1 MQLIQKI
8 VLVLSFTFSFSVVHA
23 QNETETLVQT
33 LQTANFSN
41 LLSFWSPVSEVNIL
55 EQISQKQVSPAQAN
69 QQLQVFFNNKNIIGF
84 EKNAERKVGN
94 TIYITGKL
102 LSAQGKFNVSLL
114 LQDNKKGISIVS
126 IRVS

>member
-8 VLVLSFTFSFSVVHA
+8 VLVLSFTFSLSVAHA

-55 EQISQKQVSPAQAN
+55 DQTSQKQRSPAQAN
-69 QQLQVFFNNKNIIGF
+69 QQLQSFFNTKNIIGF